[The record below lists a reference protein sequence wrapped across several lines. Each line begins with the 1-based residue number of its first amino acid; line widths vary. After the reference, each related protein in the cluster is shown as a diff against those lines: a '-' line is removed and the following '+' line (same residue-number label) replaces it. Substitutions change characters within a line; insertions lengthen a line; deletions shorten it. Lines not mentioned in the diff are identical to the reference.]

1 MDSYSVEKSLMIFF
15 TEILIGDF
23 SKKPFKKKRLLVKT
37 LSIAVLL
44 VSLYPHKM
52 MIICSYID
60 ILFRI
65 LAMNTRISW

>member
-15 TEILIGDF
+15 TEILISDF

-52 MIICSYID
+52 MIICS
-60 ILFRI
+60 
-65 LAMNTRISW
+65 

>member
-23 SKKPFKKKRLLVKT
+23 SKKPFKKKKRLLVKT

-60 ILFRI
+60 ILS
-65 LAMNTRISW
+65 LGY